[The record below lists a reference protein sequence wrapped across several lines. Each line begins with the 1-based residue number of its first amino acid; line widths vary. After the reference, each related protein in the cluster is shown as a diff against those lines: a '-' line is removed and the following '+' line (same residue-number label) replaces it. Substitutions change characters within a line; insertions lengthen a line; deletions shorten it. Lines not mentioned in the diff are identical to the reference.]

1 MKMKYDFTTIMDRQG
16 KDAIAVDIPAM
27 GKAFGPRDEAFD
39 FIPMWIADMN
49 FATVPTIQQAIS
61 ARVAH
66 PAYGYFMPRTEY
78 YQGIINWQEKR
89 NGVTGLTKEDIGYE
103 NGVLGGLVSALN
115 AFANPGDSVLLHSPT
130 YIGFTGCIKSA
141 GYKIVLSELKRDEDG
156 IWRMDYEDMDAKL
169 KKNKIHVAVFCNPHN
184 QQTEAEK

>member
-1 MKMKYDFTTIMDRQG
+1 MKYDFTTIMDRQG

-103 NGVLGGLVSALN
+103 NGVLGGLV
-115 AFANPGDSVLLHSPT
+115 
-130 YIGFTGCIKSA
+130 
-141 GYKIVLSELKRDEDG
+141 
-156 IWRMDYEDMDAKL
+156 
-169 KKNKIHVAVFCNPHN
+169 
-184 QQTEAEK
+184 